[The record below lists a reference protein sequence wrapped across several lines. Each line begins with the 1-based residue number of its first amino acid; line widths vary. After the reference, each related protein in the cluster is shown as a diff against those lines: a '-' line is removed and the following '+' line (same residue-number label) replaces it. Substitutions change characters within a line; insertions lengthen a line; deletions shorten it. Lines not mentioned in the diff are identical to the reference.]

1 MCDTCAS
8 RKLGR
13 IGFLMLHFMVLQLS
27 LVLQPESMCMQRF
40 ASFQGRG
47 AMSIMEHDS
56 ADWETAMLN
65 RPSGMPVKLAKLGGP
80 ALIAKWKELKFAQR
94 NELKH
99 ATGSNGDEEEAQRLI
114 SEIIGVGK

>member
-1 MCDTCAS
+1 
-8 RKLGR
+8 
-13 IGFLMLHFMVLQLS
+13 MLHFMVLQLS

-56 ADWETAMLN
+56 ADWEMAILN

>member
-1 MCDTCAS
+1 MHSIANFETNFA
-8 RKLGR
+8 KL
-13 IGFLMLHFMVLQLS
+13 LPSPM
-27 LVLQPESMCMQRF
+27 
-40 ASFQGRG
+40 
-47 AMSIMEHDS
+47 
-56 ADWETAMLN
+56 N